1 MIMYEVI
8 QSDGR
13 ISPSRS
19 GDQFGAF
26 ELSALIQL
34 FCFPPFIISRAAL
47 VLYKPFRENQ
57 IKTKMAKNNNKLT
70 SD

>member
-8 QSDGR
+8 QSDSL

-19 GDQFGAF
+19 GEQFGPF

-34 FCFPPFIISRAAL
+34 FCFPPFIIGCAAL
-47 VLYKPFRENQ
+47 VLYKPFRENK
-57 IKTKMAKNNNKLT
+57 IKTKMGKNNNKLT